1 MSRFNMSP
9 ELSKGDRVIC
19 ISMDDEYSAVP
30 TGIPGTVTHVSVV
43 FGEKQYNV
51 NWDNGSKL
59 ALIEGVDKWIKE
71 EDMLSR
77 RKKRTEESFYVT
89 KKDFLKEDFY
99 QKNVDLFRN
108 FNVKLL
114 QTYLKKLRESGVTNM
129 MGASPYLWMGRER
142 IEHKHHYDEFD
153 GEREDAFQ
161 EVLDMADEVRN
172 EMISGVMKI
181 LEKQNKEVS
190 PRSVSRQV
198 EQYAG
203 KMVMAYTKLI
213 GGRL

>member
-1 MSRFNMSP
+1 MSRLNLNP
-9 ELSKGDRVIC
+9 ELQKGDRVVC
-19 ISMDDEYSAVP
+19 VLMDDQSGVQS
-30 TGIPGTVTHVSVV
+30 GIAGTVTHVSVV

-59 ALIEGVDKWIKE
+59 ALIEDIDKWVKE
-71 EDMLSR
+71 EDMLNRRR
-77 RKKRTEESFYVT
+77 RKTEESFYVT
-89 KKDFLKEDFY
+89 KKDFLKENFY
-99 QKNVDLFRN
+99 QQNIDLFRN
-108 FNVKLL
+108 FDVKLL
-114 QTYLKKLRESGVTNM
+114 QTYLKKLRETGVVNM

-142 IEHKHHYDEFD
+142 IEHEHHYDEFD

-190 PRSVSRQV
+190 PRSVSRQI
-198 EQYAG
+198 EEYAR
-203 KMVMAYTKLI
+203 KMVLAYTKLI

>member
-1 MSRFNMSP
+1 MSP

-71 EDMLSR
+71 EDMLNR

-89 KKDFLKEDFY
+89 KKDFLKENFY
-99 QKNVDLFRN
+99 QQNIDLFRN
-108 FNVKLL
+108 FDVKLL
-114 QTYLKKLRESGVTNM
+114 QTYLKKLRETGVVNM

-153 GEREDAFQ
+153 GEREDVFQ

-190 PRSVSRQV
+190 PRSVSRQI
-198 EQYAG
+198 EEYAR
-203 KMVMAYTKLI
+203 KMVIAYTALI